1 MARGVIK
8 PILCSWGNTILSVH
22 KYHSSLKS
30 PTSIIFQSATLK
42 IEKCI
47 SDLFKNSIDLISLV
61 EIVKVKER
69 RVLDKQDETLN
80 LQKQL
85 LEKYDEVKK
94 SNEEV
99 LKVQK
104 KILEKL
110 EAIDRNSSD
119 NTKK

>member
-1 MARGVIK
+1 M
-8 PILCSWGNTILSVH
+8 
-22 KYHSSLKS
+22 
-30 PTSIIFQSATLK
+30 K